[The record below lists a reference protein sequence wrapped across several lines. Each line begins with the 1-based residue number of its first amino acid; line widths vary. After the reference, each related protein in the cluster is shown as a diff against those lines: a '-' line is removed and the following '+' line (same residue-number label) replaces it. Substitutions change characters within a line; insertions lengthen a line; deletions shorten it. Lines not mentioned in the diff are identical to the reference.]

1 MEGFEERTVVFS
13 LQYVIDADNIYNYG
27 KEIFGENQAQKY
39 ESIIDK
45 ITTELAISYWMYPE
59 CRHIPTKGHLYR
71 NIILES
77 HLIIYRVKTER
88 IEVLRVIHSQSSI
101 SHIRSVR
108 KIKI

>member
-1 MEGFEERTVVFS
+1 MEEFKERPVVFS
-13 LQYVIDADNIYNYG
+13 LQYVIDIDNIYKYG

-45 ITTELAISYWMYPE
+45 ITTELALSYWMYPE
-59 CRHIPTKGHLYR
+59 CRHIPTKGQHYR

-77 HLIIYRVKTER
+77 HLIIYRVKAER

-101 SHIRSVR
+101 SNIRSVR